1 MMAVNYDLNSGQG
14 QGCGNECFDIVKSS
28 QTYTVPCTR
37 HVREAYTVQVP
48 KTKVFTINKQVPY
61 IDYETK
67 TKQVPY
73 HYVDRQTVTR
83 SVPTCRTV
91 PMVKNVCTS
100 VRSRRRGLGFG
111 RQCYVKKKCPRTVMV
126 TQRGCQQRRFC
137 QSIPKIGWKSVQE
150 SVPVQRVRNKTELQY
165 KTENVPERRY
175 RTRTVTTMVNKTVP
189 VYNVVK
195 KPEPVT
201 PQQDELVRTIPAPDE
216 PTILPP
222 LIVQSAPPVVYSN
235 AATSSEAAVGAIG
248 AVVETSA
255 AGTTSYNSHSAVHQ
269 ENGRAALI
277 ADFNRIDRTG
287 DGQLSYGEVAFDTAD
302 ANTDG
307 VLDINEY
314 HKGYG
319 VQYGG
324 NYKGV
329 DEQVVNGYGS
339 CNNWAEARIRKE

>member
-1 MMAVNYDLNSGQG
+1 MAVNFDMNSGQG
-14 QGCGNECFDIVKSS
+14 QCSGNECFDIVKSS

-37 HVREAYTVQVP
+37 QIREAYTVQVP

-73 HYVDRQTVTR
+73 RYVDRQTVTR
-83 SVPTCRTV
+83 NVPTCRTV
-91 PMVKNVCTS
+91 PMVKSVCTS

-111 RQCYVKKKCPRTVMV
+111 RQCYVKKRCPRTVFV

-137 QSIPKIGWKSVQE
+137 QSTPKIGWKSVQE
-150 SVPVQRVRNKTELQY
+150 SVPVQRVKNKTELQY

-195 KPEPVT
+195 KPDPVT
-201 PQQDELVRTIPAPDE
+201 PLQDQLVRTIPAPDE
-216 PTILPP
+216 PTVLPP
-222 LIVQSAPPVVYSN
+222 LIVQSAPPIVYSN
-235 AATSSEAAVGAIG
+235 ATTSGEAAVGASG
-248 AVVETSA
+248 GFVETST
-255 AGTTSYNSHSAVHQ
+255 AGMNSYNSYSAVQQ
-269 ENGRAALI
+269 ENDGAALI

-287 DGQLSYGEVAFDTAD
+287 DGRLSYGEVAFDTAD
-302 ANTDG
+302 SNKDG

-314 HKGYG
+314 QKGYG

-324 NYKGV
+324 IYNGV
-329 DEQVVNGYGS
+329 DQQVVNGCGS
-339 CNNWAEARIRKE
+339 RNKRAEA